1 MSDKYNVCK
10 KYDNFPLISGFN
22 VAWRM
27 TNRAK
32 LAVKFDLQVAL
43 EKRYVHMNVPVVLLI
58 MEANMFV
65 A

>member
-1 MSDKYNVCK
+1 
-10 KYDNFPLISGFN
+10 
-22 VAWRM
+22 M